1 MCLMLLTLL
10 GGAVARPVVQSADQ
24 RVRMQG
30 AVSEQNE
37 VQERG
42 AVRERGALQER
53 LTAGSVRTVTL
64 SEVPDSLREKYKLEI
79 PDSLQS
85 LYRYTD
91 ALKRQLIYN
100 DTTAARK
107 LFEQAVEG
115 GEYAPALYEL
125 ARARIDRNDAAA
137 AIDNARRAYE
147 SDTMNRWY
155 AALYAQALVMTG
167 QMDEALPLFQRLM
180 RIDRNNADYYRIVAL
195 IYQQRRQPF
204 SAIAI
209 LDSADLRFGKIAYL
223 SELKRN
229 LLISTGQMDRAI
241 DEARQ
246 NVEAAPYDQMNVLS
260 LGETYA
266 AAGKDSLA
274 RVTLQ
279 QALKMDSTNIEVLSV
294 YADFCSHQR
303 QMHEYLRTLNILY
316 AQTGY
321 PLKRKVDMFNQ
332 MVQDRKFYT
341 DHFFALGSMAQTL
354 ILHYPDE
361 KSVIDLYANHLIAG
375 GQMDLALD
383 LFKQH
388 LDDEPPQMDFYM
400 AVIDIEE
407 YKQRTDSLEHYLQ
420 RAMEQFPDD
429 AVFQIRKANRQ
440 YVKGDL
446 HGAIATFVEAQ
457 NYAQSDSLKGELWG
471 YIGDAYHAIA
481 DRAVLKRMKADT
493 VSPYPIKMSYNA
505 AMKRCYEAYDKALEL
520 WSDNVMVLNN
530 YAYFLSEQGSELE
543 RAERMSARAIAI
555 EQNNST
561 YLDTYAWILYR
572 LGRLDEARTYMRQA
586 LSLDRTGSAELPL
599 HYGDILFALG
609 ENFMAETYWRKALEA
624 GATSSRIEKRIE
636 LTKSGKKGRVEEL
649 LKRDK

>member
-1 MCLMLLTLL
+1 MLSLLCVTLL
-10 GGAVARPVVQSADQ
+10 GGAMARPVVLGGERIGTRGERTEVRDEWPTAHRSASN
-24 RVRMQG
+24 V
-30 AVSEQNE
+30 VNKE
-37 VQERG
+37 VPDS
-42 AVRERGALQER
+42 VREKYKL
-53 LTAGSVRTVTL
+53 
-64 SEVPDSLREKYKLEI
+64 EVPDSLRA
-79 PDSLQS
+79 

-91 ALKRQLIYN
+91 ALKRSIIYA
-100 DTTAARK
+100 DTAAAHT
-107 LFEQAVEG
+107 LYEESQQWG
-115 GEYAPALYEL
+115 DYAPALYQM
-125 ARARIDRNDAAA
+125 ARESVEANNANNEQSIDR
-137 AIDNARRAYE
+137 ARRAYE

-155 AALYAQALVMTG
+155 AALYAQTLVLNNK
-167 QMDEALPLFQRLM
+167 MDEALPLFQRLM
-180 RIDRNNADYYRIVAL
+180 RLDRNNADYYRIVAL

-223 SELKRN
+223 SNLKRR
-229 LLISTGQMDRAI
+229 LLISTGQMERAI
-241 DEARQ
+241 NEARE
-246 NVEAAPYDQMNVLS
+246 NVDAAPYDQMNVLS

-274 RVTLQ
+274 RITFQ
-279 QALKMDSTNIEVLSV
+279 EALKMDSTNIEVLSV
-294 YADFCSHQR
+294 YADFCSQ
-303 QMHEYLRTLNILY
+303 QKQTYEYLRTLNLLY
-316 AQTGY
+316 AQREY

-341 DHFFALGSMAQTL
+341 DNFFALGSMAQTL
-354 ILHYPDE
+354 ILHYPDD
-361 KSVIDLYANHLIAG
+361 KGVIDLYANHLIAG
-375 GQMDLALD
+375 GQLDLALD

-407 YKQRTDSLEHYLQ
+407 YKERTDSMDHYLQ
-420 RAMEQFPDD
+420 RAMERFPDD
-429 AVFQIRKANRQ
+429 AVFHIRKANRQ

-457 NYAQSDSLKGELWG
+457 PYAQSDSLRGELWG

-493 VSPYPIKMSYNA
+493 LSPYPIKMSYKT

-520 WSDNVMVLNN
+520 WGDNVMVLNN
-530 YAYFLSEQGSELE
+530 YAYFLSEEGRELE
-543 RAERMSARAIAI
+543 RAERMSARAIEL

-572 LGRLDEARTYMRQA
+572 QGRLEEARNYMRQA
-586 LSLDRTGSAELPL
+586 LSLDRTGSAELPM
-599 HYGDILFALG
+599 HYGDILFAMG

-624 GATSSRIEKRIE
+624 GALASRVEKRIA
-636 LTKSGKKGRVEEL
+636 LMKSGAKGRVEDLIKE
-649 LKRDK
+649 DK